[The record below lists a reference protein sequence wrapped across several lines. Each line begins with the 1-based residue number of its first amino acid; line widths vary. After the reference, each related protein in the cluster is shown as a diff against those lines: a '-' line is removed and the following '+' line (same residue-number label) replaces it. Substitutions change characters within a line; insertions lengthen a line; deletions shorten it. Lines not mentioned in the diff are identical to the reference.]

1 MSELVGDFIKRGETK
16 EVNILREE
24 VIVYSV
30 NEEQKGYFKKSKC
43 LQPSMVHSLDGFAQ
57 KI

>member
-16 EVNILREE
+16 EVNILQEE

-43 LQPSMVHSLDGFAQ
+43 L
-57 KI
+57 